1 MRTKIPSLDR
11 RDASHKQKNFN
22 YAAEL
27 SDKESLIGSF
37 FNAGNKCTAV
47 VEFKPAL
54 TH

>member
-11 RDASHKQKNFN
+11 RDASYKQKHFN

-27 SDKESLIGSF
+27 SDNESMIGSF

-47 VEFKPAL
+47 VEFKPDL